1 MQREVVNTI
10 TFILDEPEAAISIHR
25 QMAMLSRIHELS
37 RNSPFVIATHSPII
51 LAYPDAFIYEITDA
65 GINRVKYL
73 ETDLYKVTKGFLK
86 NLEPTLRILFE

>member
-1 MQREVVNTI
+1 MQREVVNII
-10 TFILDEPEAAISIHR
+10 TFILDEPEAPLSIHR
-25 QMAMLSRIHELS
+25 QMAVLSRIHELS
-37 RNSPFVIATHSPII
+37 QNSQFIIATHSPII

-73 ETDLYKVTKGFLK
+73 ETDLYKVTKGFLN